1 MFKKLK
7 NIRLRPLLSHIL
19 VTLAYPA
26 AKAVTAANNRL
37 QVFTDAVTIIALILI
52 IGGVIYSMVL
62 HGDYDLSGYVFN
74 RGIGKEQKKKDYGT
88 YKKDRKQR
96 REEAFNY
103 PLFLGFVY
111 LLASVC
117 VAYLIL

>member
-1 MFKKLK
+1 MFKRLK
-7 NIRLRPLLSHIL
+7 YIRLRHLLSHMI

-26 AKAVTAANNRL
+26 VKTVASPNNRL

-74 RGIGKEQKKKDYGT
+74 RGIGKEKQKKSFEA
-88 YKKDRKQR
+88 YKKDQKQR

-103 PLFLGFVY
+103 PLFLGIVY
-111 LLASVC
+111 LLASV
-117 VAYLIL
+117 VVSYLIL